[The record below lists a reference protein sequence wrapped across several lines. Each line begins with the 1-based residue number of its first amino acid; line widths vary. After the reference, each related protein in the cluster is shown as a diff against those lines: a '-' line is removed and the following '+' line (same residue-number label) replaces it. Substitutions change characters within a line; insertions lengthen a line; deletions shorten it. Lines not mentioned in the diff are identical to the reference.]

1 MYMAISNFL
10 DRVLASD
17 FLELAQPEAPPDQKR
32 TSQNAEICNKWVRIL
47 LDLYRHI
54 FLQWLICDSIRIA
67 VCNFIDLYVYSWLQ
81 FTKQE

>member
-32 TSQNAEICNKWVRIL
+32 TSQNAEICNK
-47 LDLYRHI
+47 
-54 FLQWLICDSIRIA
+54 
-67 VCNFIDLYVYSWLQ
+67 
-81 FTKQE
+81 